1 VPGPGID
8 IRGPGRRSG
17 GYLIGPGSI
26 VNGTPYTITHD
37 AEIQPLPAWLADLL
51 TPAWC

>member
-1 VPGPGID
+1 MPGPGID